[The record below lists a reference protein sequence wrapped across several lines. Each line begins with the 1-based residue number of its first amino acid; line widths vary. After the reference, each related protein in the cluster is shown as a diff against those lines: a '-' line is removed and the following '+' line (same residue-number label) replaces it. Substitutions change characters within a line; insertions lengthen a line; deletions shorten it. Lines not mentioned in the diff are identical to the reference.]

1 MQIDIHDTVPPAPAA
16 IVDAGLDASNMAAAP
31 LQDVVAVSCFAR
43 SPDGSVIGGAVG
55 RTWGDCCELQQ
66 LWVAEAHRRQGLGA
80 ALVKAFHGRAEA
92 RGCHTFYLTTFSF
105 QAPRL
110 YASLGYKTMVKVDG
124 FAPGVSKHTMVRVI
138 GKT

>member
-110 YASLGYKTMVKVDG
+110 YQSLGYETVALVEG
-124 FAPGVSKHTMVRVI
+124 FAPGIGKHTMVRKAP
-138 GKT
+138 GS